1 MIICIPVLEDL
12 GLESPIS
19 AHFGSAPAFM
29 LADTKTRTTSL
40 VTNNNAHHVHGM
52 CQPLAALDGLQFEA
66 VVVGGIGAGALGKL
80 QAAGVKVYRTTGGTV
95 SDVIDAVESGIM
107 QVMSLQGACGGH
119 HGCSH

>member
-1 MIICIPVLEDL
+1 MIICIPVIEDL
-12 GLESPIS
+12 GLDSPVS

-29 LADTKTRTTSL
+29 LADTKTRTASL
-40 VTNNNAHHVHGM
+40 VTNKNAHHVHGM

-66 VVVGGIGAGALGKL
+66 VVVGG
-80 QAAGVKVYRTTGGTV
+80 VKVYRTTGGTV
-95 SDVIDAVESGIM
+95 SDVIEAVESGIM